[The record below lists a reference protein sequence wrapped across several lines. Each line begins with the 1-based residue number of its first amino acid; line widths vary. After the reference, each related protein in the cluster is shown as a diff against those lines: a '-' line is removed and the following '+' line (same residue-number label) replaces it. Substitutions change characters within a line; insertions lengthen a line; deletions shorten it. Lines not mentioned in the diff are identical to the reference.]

1 MVTKKELEQEK
12 VTSVKSKL
20 DRAKRSIDDYETMHS
35 RVEQIM
41 RERNGY
47 VILFNINEDIK
58 GLLSLSNVYFIN
70 REVTDKIQQ
79 IGAEIRFRIANSIRD
94 IRQGMSALGEV
105 RDRITTAQ
113 KAIENY
119 QKELDCSLADTKLSE
134 EKRQEIVGDLKK
146 YLESNDIDVVNI
158 KVNEDFLEGAEIEG
172 NFKAVYDDFCSDTA
186 SDYLYQIGSEI
197 KEEGGSDSE
206 LKSLIEERFGS
217 RDFWVT
223 VRFAKTLND
232 IKRLPAFE
240 EYTETEKD
248 AFLQG
253 TGFYIS
259 TLITDGLVKELK
271 EMLELD

>member
-58 GLLSLSNVYFIN
+58 GLLSLSNVHFIN
-70 REVTDKIQQ
+70 RKVTDEIQQ

-94 IRQGMSALGEV
+94 IRQGMTTLGEV
-105 RDRITTAQ
+105 RDRIATAQ

-134 EKRQEIVGDLKK
+134 EKRQEIVGDLKR
-146 YLESNDIDVVNI
+146 YLESNDIDVINI
-158 KVNEDFLEGAEIEG
+158 RVNEDFLEGAEIEG
-172 NFKAVYDDFCSDTA
+172 NFKAVYDDFCFDTA
-186 SDYLYQIGSEI
+186 SDYLYQIGNEI

-206 LKSLIEERFGS
+206 LKSLIEERFGG

-259 TLITDGLVKELK
+259 TLITDRLVKELK